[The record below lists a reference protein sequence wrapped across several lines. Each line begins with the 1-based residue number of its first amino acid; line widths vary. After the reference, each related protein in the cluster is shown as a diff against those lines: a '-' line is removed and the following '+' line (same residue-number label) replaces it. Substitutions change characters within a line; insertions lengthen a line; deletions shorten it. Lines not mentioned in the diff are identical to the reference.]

1 MIIINSKQNNMTEN
15 NNYEEYS
22 DTYIEKYL
30 YNKKREFFDIWNEYA
45 SEWLDNF
52 SECSNREEFFNMF

>member
-1 MIIINSKQNNMTEN
+1 MTEI